1 MTIFLNGQARDLPAE
16 RTLSKLLQELG
27 LEGKPVVVE
36 LNGEAVLRTAY
47 EQTTVQDQANVEIIT
62 LAAGG

>member
-16 RTLSKLLQELG
+16 LTLTVLLQDIG
-27 LEGKPVVVE
+27 LEGKPVVIE
-36 LNGEAVLRTAY
+36 LNGEAVLGTAY
-47 EQTTVQDQANVEIIT
+47 EQTTVHDQAKVEIIT

>member
-16 RTLSKLLQELG
+16 LTLTKLLQELG
-27 LEGKPVVVE
+27 LEGKPVVIE
-36 LNGEAVLRTAY
+36 LNGEAVLSTAY
-47 EQTTVQDQANVEIIT
+47 EQTTVQDQAKVEIIT